1 MQSGSGAGKSFYVL
15 INMLVSQRTNELSGN
30 HAQIQLNKIVKRFL
44 WKLEERLEILYKIV
58 PKQRKL
64 R

>member
-44 WKLEERLEILYKIV
+44 WKLEELLEILYKIV